1 MHRIFLNIITKKRLT
16 KGENKFI
23 ISSVKRKCFTLVC
36 FMEKDLRYVELFEI
50 YQGLLTERQ
59 RELFRSHYYYDLSLS
74 EIAEPDGNTRQNVYM
89 AIKKVKTKLDEYE
102 SLLKM
107 HLKNLKLK
115 HVAENLNG
123 ACEDVAKE
131 ILDIIRE

>member
-1 MHRIFLNIITKKRLT
+1 
-16 KGENKFI
+16 
-23 ISSVKRKCFTLVC
+23 
-36 FMEKDLRYVELFEI
+36 MEKDLRYVELFEI
-50 YQGLLTERQ
+50 YQGLLTDRQ

-102 SLLKM
+102 NLLKI
-107 HLKNLKLK
+107 HSKNQKLK
-115 HVAENLNG
+115 QVAENLNG
-123 ACEDVAKE
+123 TSENVAKE